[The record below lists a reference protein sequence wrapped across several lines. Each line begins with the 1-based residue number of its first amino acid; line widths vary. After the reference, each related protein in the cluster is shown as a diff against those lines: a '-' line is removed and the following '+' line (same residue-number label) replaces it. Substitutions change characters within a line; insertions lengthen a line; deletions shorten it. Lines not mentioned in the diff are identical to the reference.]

1 MITLQ
6 GELDETQRAQLLQD
20 ASKSPVT
27 RTLGVSADIRT
38 RYSISD
44 EYISGSPA
52 SYETDLCELSIPNI
66 DHGLIRH
73 RQGSA
78 VFDSKRSTSA

>member
-1 MITLQ
+1 VITLQ
-6 GELDETQRAQLLQD
+6 GELDETQRAQPLQRCQV
-20 ASKSPVT
+20 PVT

-52 SYETDLCELSIPNI
+52 SYATDLRELSIPNI
-66 DHGLIRH
+66 DVRRH
-73 RQGSA
+73 LGMRI
-78 VFDSKRSTSA
+78 

>member
-6 GELDETQRAQLLQD
+6 GELDEAQRAQLLQD
-20 ASKSPVT
+20 ASKSSVT

-52 SYETDLCELSIPNI
+52 SYATDLRELSIPNI
-66 DHGLIRH
+66 DP
-73 RQGSA
+73 
-78 VFDSKRSTSA
+78 D